1 MFGYVLL
8 ELFRWII
15 WWLQVVV
22 REVELH
28 LQDTLLA
35 VVVLV
40 GTGLVRL
47 FRLLSVGSTQLLL
60 VQEVLL
66 QQQRKAGLVLT
77 LFFQLSPLMAAVAA
91 VVIQGRQALRVLMV
105 DRVVVVLPITAAEP
119 EIHHL
124 LLHLK
129 EVTAAQEVLMLRDTD
144 QAVAVGLVE

>member
-1 MFGYVLL
+1 LITLSLVAVVLG
-8 ELFRWII
+8 
-15 WWLQVVV
+15 
-22 REVELH
+22 VELH

-40 GTGLVRL
+40 GTGLVRV

-66 QQQRKAGLVLT
+66 QQQRKVGLVLT

-91 VVIQGRQALRVLMV
+91 VVIQGHQALRVPME
-105 DRVVVVLPITAAEP
+105 DQGAVVLLVIVEEP

-129 EVTAAQEVLMLRDTD
+129 EITAAQEVLMLRDTD